1 MNNEKGAHEH
11 GEIIIVRRGH
21 DDHDDH
27 HGGVWKIAFAD
38 FMTAMMAFFLVMWL
52 INAANEETKKS
63 VASYFNPVKLMDTT
77 TNPRG
82 VKNPKYGDV
91 TPEDEVPSE
100 SESTTVTS
108 ENKVAVT
115 KDSEKSAGFSEQAL
129 FVDPLALISEIA
141 GGVGE
146 DLSKQNVVEEGK
158 SAGSDSK
165 GLSGGSSFQDPFDP
179 SAWNLKYG
187 TSDNV
192 GEEGATQPFPEDKL
206 AANRDAS
213 PATKDKPQSVETT
226 TAEGQPEAVV
236 KAEPQPTKEETLA
249 EKINRALAAP
259 ADGQKL
265 NFEVQDV
272 ADGGVKVSIMEDA
285 KTAMFEIGSARPSRA
300 MVLAMQRIAATI
312 LETDKKVTVQG
323 HTDGRPFKSDTY
335 DNWRLSTARAHMA
348 MYMLESGGLTED
360 RFKRVEGYADRQLKF
375 PDEPFAAGNRRI
387 EIILS
392 DG

>member
-1 MNNEKGAHEH
+1 VNNQKGAHEH

-91 TPEDEVPSE
+91 TPEEEEPSE
-100 SESTTVTS
+100 AESTTVTS
-108 ENKVAVT
+108 ENKVAVA

-129 FVDPLALISEIA
+129 FVDPLAMISEIA

-146 DLSKQNVVEEGK
+146 DISKDKVVDEGTG
-158 SAGSDSK
+158 AGSANK

-192 GEEGATQPFPEDKL
+192 GEEGATQPFPEDKSV
-206 AANRDAS
+206 AKRDMA
-213 PATKDKPQSVETT
+213 PETEEGSQKAGAG
-226 TAEGQPEAVV
+226 TAEVQSEAAE
-236 KAEPQPTKEETLA
+236 KAEPQAKPEEILA
-249 EKINRALAAP
+249 EKISGVLAAP
-259 ADGQKL
+259 ADGKKL
-265 NFEVQDV
+265 NFEVRALD
-272 ADGGVKVSIMEDA
+272 DGGVLVSIMEDA
-285 KTAMFEIGSARPSRA
+285 TTAMFEIGSARPSRA
-300 MVLAMQRIAATI
+300 MVLAMQRVASSI
-312 LETDKKVTVQG
+312 LETEKKVTVQG

-360 RFKRVEGYADRQLKF
+360 RFKRVEGYADRQLKL